1 MDLTN
6 IFLTLTLTL
15 TCCPQTSTG
24 DKADL
29 DLVFADYYDVFTE
42 PRRFSQDDLGKSALN
57 GKHGLD
63 PGQLRDA
70 ARCQA
75 DLLLVYTQ
83 TQNQK
88 QWAMQ
93 VDFVFNF
100 GINQSDKF
108 DIRIGPKVGQIC
120 NKSSSISRRGVSHF
134 LGFFS

>member
-1 MDLTN
+1 MNSFHSTRHMLPIDMRY
-6 IFLTLTLTL
+6 IFLALTLTL

-24 DKADL
+24 DKVDL
-29 DLVFADYYDVFTE
+29 NLVFADYYDVFTE

-93 VDFVFNF
+93 VDWIFIFLC
-100 GINQSDKF
+100 QSPRKNKF
-108 DIRIGPKVGQIC
+108 YLCSLVGYVC
-120 NKSSSISRRGVSHF
+120 RHKC
-134 LGFFS
+134 L